1 MVTPISTKSKSG
13 NIHIRI
19 SSDVKKV
26 IEKAIATSGQSM
38 TDFAT
43 RSLLNSANELLEREY
58 TTTLSDRDRDRLLQL
73 LDADVAPDK
82 GLREAAQ
89 IHKDLIL
96 D

>member
-1 MVTPISTKSKSG
+1 MVPPISTKSKSG

-26 IEKAIATSGQSM
+26 IEKAIAASGQSM

-58 TTTLSDRDRDRLLQL
+58 TTTLTDRDRDRLLQL
-73 LDADVAPDK
+73 LDADDAPDK
-82 GLREAAQ
+82 GLLEAART
-89 IHKDLIL
+89 HKDLIL
-96 D
+96 E